1 MFLPGLCWIE
11 PTFDF
16 LLKNPRICPT
26 QQNVNLRQNKSLHL
40 QHFWF
45 ELIFIFQLLKGQHCT
60 EIVLALLTQPC
71 RV

>member
-26 QQNVNLRQNKSLHL
+26 QQNVNLRQNSRMVNYDNKFGGGCGAVGRAVASDIRGPP
-40 QHFWF
+40 F
-45 ELIFIFQLLKGQHCT
+45 ESSHRQIL
-60 EIVLALLTQPC
+60 
-71 RV
+71 